1 MPLEWHKHVQLVAKA
16 RSARPSRPQVARLRP
31 GGGRVYGPVGAA
43 HSGPSFITLLTAAL
57 TRYVVICS
65 AG

>member
-1 MPLEWHKHVQLVAKA
+1 MPLEWRERVRLVAKA
-16 RSARPSRPQVARLRP
+16 RSTRPSRSQIARLPPDR
-31 GGGRVYGPVGAA
+31 GRVYGRVGAA
-43 HSGPSFITLLTAAL
+43 HSGPSFITLLTAVL

>member
-1 MPLEWHKHVQLVAKA
+1 MPVEWPKHVRLVAEA
-16 RSARPSRPQVARLRP
+16 RSTRPSRSQIARLRP
-31 GGGRVYGPVGAA
+31 GRGRVYGPVGAA

>member
-1 MPLEWHKHVQLVAKA
+1 MPLEWRQRIRPVAEA
-16 RSARPSRPQVARLRP
+16 RSTRPARSQIARLP
-31 GGGRVYGPVGAA
+31 GRWRAYGRVGAA
-43 HSGPSFITLLTAAL
+43 HSGPSFITLLTAVL